1 MFCVVVDK
9 VHSLVCIRQVISWL
23 DVGNL
28 HQCLITQI
36 TQSPAFLKG
45 KSHIK
50 IMCAWSPVRHYQWTE
65 LHCFLNVGRMSLVWW
80 SFTEPIILPLLIL
93 HGHWCITISQ
103 RKWKNQPTQLAVFF
117 HKNDEIAVDQWT
129 LICSLQAHG
138 CVGAKDLP
146 RILTVV
152 QRRHLP
158 HKDPSAG
165 CVSSAG
171 LVTEQALLDPN

>member
-23 DVGNL
+23 DVGNP

-103 RKWKNQPTQLAVFF
+103 RKWKNQPTQLAVFPQKWWNSCGSMKIDLF
-117 HKNDEIAVDQWT
+117 IASTWMCRSKRPST
-129 LICSLQAHG
+129 YTNCCTEETSL
-138 CVGAKDLP
+138 
-146 RILTVV
+146 
-152 QRRHLP
+152 
-158 HKDPSAG
+158 S
-165 CVSSAG
+165 
-171 LVTEQALLDPN
+171 